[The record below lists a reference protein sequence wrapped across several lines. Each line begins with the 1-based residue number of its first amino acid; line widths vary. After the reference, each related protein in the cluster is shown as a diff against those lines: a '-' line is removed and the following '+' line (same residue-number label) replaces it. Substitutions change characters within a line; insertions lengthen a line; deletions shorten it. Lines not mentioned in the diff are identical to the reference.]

1 MALEARLKRLELLT
15 LAALRAKRSKADA
28 PQRTV
33 TLQVV
38 YYDARGV
45 EPDMTGER
53 YEYVLPLVAPVKLRH
68 GGGVS
73 APLTL

>member
-1 MALEARLKRLELLT
+1 MGLEARVTSLELA
-15 LAALRAKRSKADA
+15 LAAKRAQECAPSV

-33 TLQVV
+33 RLQIV
-38 YYDARGV
+38 YYDSLGV
-45 EPDMTGER
+45 EPDMMGER